1 MKRLSRIIPHLSI
14 VLAGMFTV
22 FWILDIVNP
31 TMKFTSRKLSYK
43 LLIVFCILSII
54 SSVIAVYYER
64 KSRRNNSND
73 EK

>member
-14 VLAGMFTV
+14 VLAGMFVV
-22 FWILDIVNP
+22 FWILDIINP

-43 LLIVFCILSII
+43 LLIVFCVLSII

-64 KSRRNNSND
+64 KSRRN
-73 EK
+73 EKKDTE

>member
-22 FWILDIVNP
+22 FCILDIINP

-43 LLIVFCILSII
+43 LLIVFCVLSII

-64 KSRRNNSND
+64 KSRRN
-73 EK
+73 EKKDTE

>member
-22 FWILDIVNP
+22 FWILDIINP

>member
-22 FWILDIVNP
+22 FWILDIINP

-43 LLIVFCILSII
+43 LLIVFCVLSII

-64 KSRRNNSND
+64 KSRRN
-73 EK
+73 EKKDTE

>member
-14 VLAGMFTV
+14 VLAGMFVV
-22 FWILDIVNP
+22 FWILDIINP

-43 LLIVFCILSII
+43 LLIVFCVLSII

-64 KSRRNNSND
+64 KSRRNEDSD
-73 EK
+73 KE

>member
-22 FWILDIVNP
+22 FWILDIINS

-43 LLIVFCILSII
+43 LLIVFCVLSII

-64 KSRRNNSND
+64 KSRRN
-73 EK
+73 EKKDTE

>member
-22 FWILDIVNP
+22 FWILDIINR

-43 LLIVFCILSII
+43 LLIVFCVLSII

-64 KSRRNNSND
+64 KSRRN
-73 EK
+73 EKKDTE